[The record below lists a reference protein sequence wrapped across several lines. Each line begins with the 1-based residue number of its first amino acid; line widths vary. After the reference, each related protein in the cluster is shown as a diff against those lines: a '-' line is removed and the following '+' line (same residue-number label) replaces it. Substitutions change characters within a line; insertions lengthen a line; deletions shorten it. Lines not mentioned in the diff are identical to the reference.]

1 MDPKF
6 YSHTKYGKATM
17 NYELAISIYDN
28 ALIWI
33 SGPHPA
39 GKQDIAVFWDGGLR
53 EKIPLGMKCIADK
66 GYQGEKQLIR
76 KPNSL
81 NVAEVK
87 ELKRHA
93 QAQHE
98 SITG

>member
-1 MDPKF
+1 
-6 YSHTKYGKATM
+6 
-17 NYELAISIYDN
+17 
-28 ALIWI
+28 
-33 SGPHPA
+33 
-39 GKQDIAVFWDGGLR
+39 
-53 EKIPLGMKCIADK
+53 MKCIADK

-93 QAQHE
+93 QAQQE